1 MTTPHEPTPGHIARL
16 VASRLVT
23 PLAAVLVVIAVS
35 ATSDAR
41 VVPLIRA
48 VAVGFIVVALLL
60 AFIPKRLDVRTHGCV
75 SLSMVAVAVMGL
87 IKLDVPYEV
96 TSALFAVAVLVTLR
110 APLVLA
116 RIEAARRSAGVSA
129 GPRGMVAPDHVWWVV
144 VMLAVAGGL
153 MTTALLLGL
162 PPASA
167 MAERQVQRMSGNIVQ
182 GDDQIGFSTT
192 LRVGALRN
200 ALRSDRVVMR
210 VKGEESPYLRGVV
223 LDRYDRRI
231 WSGAPAKKTTSV
243 PADAAEELA
252 TTHIEM
258 SRTALSARTPE
269 PRWFLPADAC
279 DIHTASGR
287 MALDPFGMAHP
298 EPLNDTRVIAFRHT
312 KTSSCRA
319 LLPAGAQPAPQDLGI
334 ADKVR
339 SQLGPAV
346 TAWTSGKTDR
356 QALESIIAHLAR
368 YEYSLDGPPDGPAG
382 HTDPVVQFVFETKRG
397 HCELFAS
404 AMALIARTA
413 GIPARIVVGYHVDEI
428 NPVTGMSVVRDRN
441 AHTWVEAWVDGKWEA
456 FDPTPSAELLASTRP
471 TKWEHFTEALSFAW
485 DSTINFFVSFGL
497 KGAGISS
504 AILAVVL
511 LIVRRFMQRG
521 TKKKTG
527 VVLEVEPPLPAFE
540 TLAAALARAG
550 WPRSASEPLEIFA
563 QRVVNGG
570 EPWSSD
576 VADVLARYAEL
587 RYGGIGEE
595 GAVAQR
601 LDEVAR
607 RVPASV

>member
-1 MTTPHEPTPGHIARL
+1 MTTPHEPTPGHAAKL
-16 VASRLVT
+16 VALRMLT
-23 PLAAVLVVIAVS
+23 PAAAMLVVLAVS
-35 ATSDAR
+35 ATSEAR
-41 VVPLIRA
+41 VVPLLRA

-75 SLSMVAVAVMGL
+75 ALSMVAVTVMGL
-87 IKLDVPYEV
+87 IKLDVPYEL
-96 TSALFAVAVLVTLR
+96 TSGLFAVAVLVTLR

-116 RIEAARRSAGVSA
+116 RIEAARRSAGA
-129 GPRGMVAPDHVWWVV
+129 RGMVAPDPVWGVV
-144 VMLAVAGGL
+144 LALVVAGGVF
-153 MTTALLLGL
+153 TTALLLGL

-182 GDDQIGFSTT
+182 GDVQIGFSTT
-192 LRVGALRN
+192 LRVGALRS

-210 VKGEESPYLRGVV
+210 VKGEDSPYLRGVV

-231 WSGAPAKKTTSV
+231 WSGAPAEKTTSTR
-243 PADAAEELA
+243 ADAPEELA

-258 SRTALSARTPE
+258 SRAALSGRTPE

-287 MALDPFGMAHP
+287 MAVDPFGMAHP
-298 EPLNDTRVIAFRHT
+298 EPSNDTRVIAFRHT
-312 KTSSCRA
+312 KTASCTT
-319 LLPAGAQPAPQDLGI
+319 LLPVGAQPSPQDLGLGE
-334 ADKVR
+334 KVR

-356 QALESIIAHLAR
+356 QALESIVAHLAR

-413 GIPARIVVGYHVDEI
+413 GIPARIVVGYHVDEV

-456 FDPTPSAELLASTRP
+456 FDPTPSSELLSSTRP
-471 TKWEHFTEALSFAW
+471 TNWEHFTEALSYAW

-511 LIVRRFMQRG
+511 IIVRRFMQRG

-576 VADVLARYAEL
+576 VADALARYADL

-595 GAVAQR
+595 GAVVKR